1 MAHAAKLGALAEEL
15 VAAICHVDA
24 ESDKARFEALREA
37 SLRGI
42 RRQNHLR
49 TNQFLVEG
57 HLDGLEE
64 RFSVNARDGLA
75 SALRQRRGALA
86 AHPSMW
92 TPELLHFLLELSDQP
107 LQQSRLADLENLG
120 PPEAEEGPKLRW
132 ENIAEEDGWAQD
144 HSLWKNVNFGAE
156 SSDDESYEGSYEEAN
171 PTDSP
176 LSSDDTSVSSTTL
189 PLDRILRAPE
199 EEAEPAPTLEDVAES
214 QSWRLTDPSWD
225 SSGKARK
232 IVITEAQLVREA
244 LFMLQGHKTTLFD
257 DKCSPVPAYQLR
269 NVSWD
274 TYRALV
280 MSVGETGR
288 PLLPLR
294 GFVGSNR
301 QDIALLQTFQ
311 DCIRRAL
318 HSFDEAVSTIQARY
332 ADLKADMV
340 VSVLDVMEELQ
351 PRMLQL
357 RSLSA
362 VVQKLSD
369 ERYPHAFRCLELL
382 YEAACAAQLEGDEA
396 VYRFLSPTFL
406 DCFQVYLRP
415 IRLWME
421 EGQLLSGD
429 KIFFI
434 SESKVQ
440 VPLTQIWRGK
450 FKLRKTH
457 EGVLHAPRFLQ
468 PAVSRIFTTGK
479 SIVVLKQLGRYES
492 VRQRRG
498 QGAEGEPS
506 LDFAAICPL
515 GFELAPFGELFD
527 RAFDAWIKS
536 KHLTASTSLQDVLF
550 KSCGLWSTLDA
561 IHSVFLMADGSA
573 ADAFSLAVFNKLD
586 RRHADWHDRF
596 TLTELVQDA
605 FSSLPEAHRVSAA
618 FESDSRRPPSS
629 SSSSSSST
637 PGRSSVRDHL
647 PRLKLQYRMPWSV
660 QLILGGECMDK
671 YRSIFTLLL
680 QLRRAINVLNGH
692 RLLRDVAASAAA
704 AATSSDPRAGAA
716 EQGLYHGTRA
726 RLLWFCNA
734 VLTYLTTLVFAP
746 RAAAVRR
753 DLRAAEDVDAMIAA
767 HAAFVAGLVHESCLG
782 GRLDPIRE
790 CVLDVLDLAV
800 RLERVRRLD
809 AAREAAE
816 VGEIARLSVLMSSP
830 PPPAHHT
837 ATATAAAA
845 ARSSPAQLRRSRLRA
860 VYVSPEEEDRR
871 GGGSADDDDDD
882 QEDPLALLPAI
893 ATAAAATPGKRRR
906 GNKRLHP
913 DDPRESYVVTLR
925 RISADFD
932 RHLRFIIGGLR
943 GVSRAS
949 SDAAAGKW
957 DILAEMLETG
967 VN

>member
-15 VAAICHVDA
+15 VAAICNVDA
-24 ESDKARFEALREA
+24 ESDKARFEALREV
-37 SLRGI
+37 SLRCI
-42 RRQNHLR
+42 RRQNYLR
-49 TNQFLVEG
+49 TNQFLIEE

-75 SALRQRRGALA
+75 SALRQRRDALA
-86 AHPSMW
+86 TYPSRW
-92 TPELLHFLLELSDQP
+92 NPELLHFLLELSDQP
-107 LQQSRLADLENLG
+107 LQQSRLADLENLRG
-120 PPEAEEGPKLRW
+120 PEAEDGPKLRW
-132 ENIAEEDGWAQD
+132 EDIAEEDGWAQD
-144 HSLWKNVNFGAE
+144 RSIWKNVNFGAD

-171 PTDSP
+171 PTDSSL
-176 LSSDDTSVSSTTL
+176 LSDVTSISSAAL
-189 PLDRILRAPE
+189 PLDRILLAPDE
-199 EEAEPAPTLEDVAES
+199 KAEPVPTLEDVAES
-214 QSWRLTDPSWD
+214 QSWRLKDPAGD
-225 SSGKARK
+225 PSGKARK

-257 DKCSPVPAYQLR
+257 DKCSPVLAYQLR

-280 MSVGETGR
+280 MAVGETGR

-318 HSFDEAVSTIQARY
+318 HSFDEAVSAIQARY
-332 ADLKADMV
+332 ADLKSDMV

-382 YEAACAAQLEGDEA
+382 YEAACAAQLEGDEP
-396 VYRFLSPTFL
+396 VYKFLSPTFL

-421 EGQLLSGD
+421 EGQLLPGD

-492 VRQRRG
+492 VRRRRG
-498 QGAEGEPS
+498 QGAEEEPS
-506 LDFAAICPL
+506 LDLAAICPP

-527 RAFDAWIKS
+527 RAFDQWIKS
-536 KHLTASTSLQDVLF
+536 KHLMTSTSLQDVLF
-550 KSCGLWSTLDA
+550 ESCGLWSTLDA

-573 ADAFSLAVFNKLD
+573 ADSFSQAVFSKLD
-586 RRHADWHDRF
+586 RRHTDWHDRF

-618 FESDSRRPPSS
+618 FESSDGRRQSS
-629 SSSSSSST
+629 NNTSDQSS
-637 PGRSSVRDHL
+637 SSVRDHL

-680 QLRRAINVLNGH
+680 QLRRAVHILKGH
-692 RLLRDVAASAAA
+692 RLLGDMAARAAA

-716 EQGLYHGTRA
+716 EQGLYHRTRA

-767 HAAFVAGLVHESCLG
+767 HAAFVAALVQESCLG

-790 CVLDVLDLAV
+790 C
-800 RLERVRRLD
+800 
-809 AAREAAE
+809 
-816 VGEIARLSVLMSSP
+816 GSTCSTSP
-830 PPPAHHT
+830 
-837 ATATAAAA
+837 
-845 ARSSPAQLRRSRLRA
+845 S
-860 VYVSPEEEDRR
+860 
-871 GGGSADDDDDD
+871 
-882 QEDPLALLPAI
+882 
-893 ATAAAATPGKRRR
+893 
-906 GNKRLHP
+906 
-913 DDPRESYVVTLR
+913 
-925 RISADFD
+925 
-932 RHLRFIIGGLR
+932 
-943 GVSRAS
+943 AS
-949 SDAAAGKW
+949 STSAAWTRRARPPR
-957 DILAEMLETG
+957 
-967 VN
+967 

>member
-15 VAAICHVDA
+15 VAAICHVDVQ
-24 ESDKARFEALREA
+24 SDKARFEALREV
-37 SLRGI
+37 SLRCI

-49 TNQFLVEG
+49 TNQFLIEE

-75 SALRQRRGALA
+75 SALRQRRDALA
-86 AHPSMW
+86 AYPSRW
-92 TPELLHFLLELSDQP
+92 TPELLHLLLELSDQP
-107 LQQSRLADLENLG
+107 LQQSRLADLETLG
-120 PPEAEEGPKLRW
+120 PPEAGEGPKLRW
-132 ENIAEEDGWAQD
+132 EDIAEEDAWAQD
-144 HSLWKNVNFGAE
+144 RSLWENVNFGAD
-156 SSDDESYEGSYEEAN
+156 SSDDESYQGSYEEAN
-171 PTDSP
+171 PADSP
-176 LSSDDTSVSSTTL
+176 LPSDDTSVSSTTL

-214 QSWRLTDPSWD
+214 QSWRLNDPTGNP
-225 SSGKARK
+225 SGKARK
-232 IVITEAQLVREA
+232 IVITEAQLAREA

-318 HSFDEAVSTIQARY
+318 HSFDEAVSAIQARY

-382 YEAACAAQLEGDEA
+382 YEAACAAQLEGDEP
-396 VYRFLSPTFL
+396 VYKFLSPTFL

-421 EGQLLSGD
+421 EGQLLPGD

-506 LDFAAICPL
+506 LDFAAICPP

-536 KHLTASTSLQDVLF
+536 KHLMTSTSLQDVLF

-618 FESDSRRPPSS
+618 FESDSRRPSN
-629 SSSSSSST
+629 T
-637 PGRSSVRDHL
+637 PDRSSVRDHL

-680 QLRRAINVLNGH
+680 QLRRAINVPNGH
-692 RLLRDVAASAAA
+692 RLLRDMATSAAA

-716 EQGLYHGTRA
+716 EQGLYHRTRA
-726 RLLWFCNA
+726 RLLWFCNV

-767 HAAFVAGLVHESCLG
+767 HAAFVAALVQESCLG

-800 RLERVRRLD
+800 RLEHVRRLD

-816 VGEIARLSVLMSSP
+816 VGEIARLSVVMSSP
-830 PPPAHHT
+830 PP
-837 ATATAAAA
+837 AAAA
-845 ARSSPAQLRRSRLRA
+845 AAATRSSPAQLRRSRLRG

-871 GGGSADDDDDD
+871 GGGSADDDGDDA
-882 QEDPLALLPAI
+882 LTLLPGVG
-893 ATAAAATPGKRRR
+893 AAGKRRR
-906 GNKRLHP
+906 GNKRPHP

-967 VN
+967 IN

>member
-1 MAHAAKLGALAEEL
+1 M
-15 VAAICHVDA
+15 
-24 ESDKARFEALREA
+24 
-37 SLRGI
+37 
-42 RRQNHLR
+42 
-49 TNQFLVEG
+49 
-57 HLDGLEE
+57 
-64 RFSVNARDGLA
+64 
-75 SALRQRRGALA
+75 
-86 AHPSMW
+86 
-92 TPELLHFLLELSDQP
+92 
-107 LQQSRLADLENLG
+107 
-120 PPEAEEGPKLRW
+120 
-132 ENIAEEDGWAQD
+132 
-144 HSLWKNVNFGAE
+144 
-156 SSDDESYEGSYEEAN
+156 
-171 PTDSP
+171 
-176 LSSDDTSVSSTTL
+176 
-189 PLDRILRAPE
+189 
-199 EEAEPAPTLEDVAES
+199 
-214 QSWRLTDPSWD
+214 
-225 SSGKARK
+225 
-232 IVITEAQLVREA
+232 ITEAQLVREA

-257 DKCSPVPAYQLR
+257 DKCSPVLAYQLR

-280 MSVGETGR
+280 MSVGETAR

-311 DCIRRAL
+311 DCIRQAL
-318 HSFDEAVSTIQARY
+318 RSFDEAVSAIQARY
-332 ADLKADMV
+332 ADLKSDMV

-382 YEAACAAQLEGDEA
+382 YEAACAAQLEGDEP

-421 EGQLLSGD
+421 EGQLLPGD

-492 VRQRRG
+492 VRRRRG
-498 QGAEGEPS
+498 QGAEEEPS
-506 LDFAAICPL
+506 LDLAAICPP

-527 RAFDAWIKS
+527 RAFDEWIKS
-536 KHLTASTSLQDVLF
+536 KHLMTSTSLQHVLF
-550 KSCGLWSTLDA
+550 ESCGLWSTLDA

-573 ADAFSLAVFNKLD
+573 ADTFSLAVFNKLD
-586 RRHADWHDRF
+586 RRHTDWHDRF

-618 FESDSRRPPSS
+618 FESSNGRQSS
-629 SSSSSSST
+629 NST
-637 PGRSSVRDHL
+637 SDQSSSVRDHL

-680 QLRRAINVLNGH
+680 QLRRAVHVLKGH
-692 RLLRDVAASAAA
+692 RLLGDMAARAAA

-716 EQGLYHGTRA
+716 EQGLYHRTRA

-767 HAAFVAGLVHESCLG
+767 HAAFLAALVQESCLG

-800 RLERVRRLD
+800 RLERIRRLD

-816 VGEIARLSVLMSSP
+816 VGEIARLSVIMSSP
-830 PPPAHHT
+830 SPPASP
-837 ATATAAAA
+837 AAAA

-860 VYVSPEEEDRR
+860 VYVSPEEEDRPGDSGS
-871 GGGSADDDDDD
+871 GGDDDD
-882 QEDPLALLPAI
+882 ALTFTSGASG
-893 ATAAAATPGKRRR
+893 AAGRSSRRR
-906 GNKRLHP
+906 RRNNKRPHP

-932 RHLRFIIGGLR
+932 RHVRFIVGGLR